1 MFKSIFMK
9 LLIIFIFVFNGM
21 GAAQD
26 VLEIKPTFEQV
37 KALTIYEV
45 KLKCSQ
51 PLPADAKFQFTFPAA
66 MDLSKVRMAGSA
78 TINGGFKTQAKDNQ
92 VIIKRSGLG
101 DTIPAHTPVDL
112 MFTSV
117 INPEEAGN
125 FVIKGEIQTSD
136 GKLLLNKQVTITIKE
151 KK

>member
-9 LLIIFIFVFNGM
+9 LLIIFIFVFNGI
-21 GAAQD
+21 GVAQE

-45 KLKCSQ
+45 KLTCSQ

-78 TINGGFKTQAKDNQ
+78 TINGGFKTQAKGNQ
-92 VIIKRSGLG
+92 VIIERSGLG
-101 DTIPAHTPVDL
+101 DTIPANTPIEL

-117 INPEEAGN
+117 INPEQAGN
-125 FVIKGEIQTSD
+125 FVIKGDILTSD
-136 GKLLLNKQVTITIKE
+136 GKLFFNKQGTVVIKE